1 MNPENVDMF
10 FSFDKEFNG
19 PSKWQTELS
28 DGSEFPLLHKYQRE
42 MQGYP
47 NKTCHKNV
55 LAGGLQAPKEW
66 K

>member
-10 FSFDKEFNG
+10 FSFDKECNG

-42 MQGYP
+42 MQEYP
-47 NKTCHKNV
+47 NKTCHKDV
-55 LAGGLQAPKEW
+55 LAA
-66 K
+66 